1 MPRLAVTNRAALP
14 KPTGYFVYCYLRTN
28 SLRPYYVGKGSRR
41 DRLTARHSIKVPKDW
56 SRIRIL
62 RDGLATDAEAL
73 EWERFYVEKL
83 GRKLYGGCLLNKKEG
98 GEKGGDQDPEVLAR
112 ISAGVKARHA
122 EGAFHKLNSPETTKR
137 RAYARAANKAAEY
150 GIPEDVYIAMPM
162 SKRDQCK
169 QWLAANPGATYEE
182 WLASRKSAAAA
193 AKYGLTESEWLDLDG
208 KQRNCL
214 KEWMNRWPGRSPH
227 DWLAGVRAK
236 KGTAPRIDKVEVL
249 RLVGKGVRQSEIAK
263 LFSCHLST
271 INRIVNGKRQASA
284 A

>member
-14 KPTGYFVYCYLRTN
+14 KPTGYFVYCYLRSN
-28 SLRPYYVGKGSRR
+28 SPRPYYVGKGSRP
-41 DRLTARHSIKVPKDW
+41 DRLTARHSVKVPKDW

-73 EWERFYVEKL
+73 EWEQFYVEKL
-83 GRKLYGGCLLNKKEG
+83 GRKQHGGCLLNRQEG
-98 GEKGGDQDPEVLAR
+98 GIKGGEYDEEVLAR

-122 EGAFHKLNSPETTKR
+122 EGAFDKLNSKEVVKR
-137 RAYARAANKAAEY
+137 RAYARAANKAVEY
-150 GIPEDVYIAMPM
+150 GIPEDVYVAMTT

-169 QWLAANPGATYEE
+169 RWLAANPGSTYEN
-182 WLASRKSAAAA
+182 WLVSGRSAVASS
-193 AKYGLTESEWLDLDG
+193 KYGLTESEWLALSR

-214 KEWMNRWPGRSPH
+214 KEWMLRYPGRNPH

-236 KGTAPRIDKVEVL
+236 RGTAPRIDKVEVL
-249 RLVGKGVRQSEIAK
+249 RLVGEGVRQSEIAK

-271 INRIVNGKRQASA
+271 INRIVNGKRQASVA
-284 A
+284 

>member
-14 KPTGYFVYCYLRTN
+14 KPTGYFVYCYLRSN
-28 SLRPYYVGKGSRR
+28 SPRPYYVGKGSRP
-41 DRLTARHSIKVPKDW
+41 DRLTARHSVKVPKDW

-83 GRKLYGGCLLNKKEG
+83 GRKQHGGCLLNRQEG
-98 GEKGGDQDPEVLAR
+98 GIKGGEYDEEVLAR

-122 EGAFHKLNSPETTKR
+122 EGAYDKLNSKEVVKR

-150 GIPEDVYIAMPM
+150 GIPEDVYTAMPAT
-162 SKRDQCK
+162 KREQCK
-169 QWLAANPGATYEE
+169 QWLAANPGSTYEN
-182 WLASRKSAAAA
+182 WLVSGKSAVAAS
-193 AKYGLTESEWLDLDG
+193 KYGLTESEWLDLDR

-214 KEWMNRWPGRSPH
+214 KEWMLRYPGRNPH

-249 RLVGKGVRQSEIAK
+249 RLAGEGVRQSEIAK
-263 LFSCHLST
+263 LLSCHPSA
-271 INRIVNGKRQASA
+271 INRIVNGKRQRTA